1 MTNFIAVSAVVGLTN
16 LLSVVARDVA
26 AAASTRRVPSIVTRC
41 GATAAQL
48 ALPMLRL
55 PAWGRLPTMLAT
67 LLWASGCAA
76 GASANPHS
84 VNKGAASRTPPC
96 SVATLSQT
104 GLTFP
109 DGRVAFIHVQGLA
122 SAGRQIAIV
131 GSPVLALN
139 PRGLSKSDPPRT
151 DSLLGAIVQ
160 DGRIVALIPNP
171 IDGRPV
177 RDVRIAA
184 GPSQDWHLLFVEL
197 LGDTSSTVVA
207 DSVRI
212 WYGRFDGEQWHDVSV
227 ASKAFSAKVNADL
240 STALITRG
248 AELAFAYA
256 FDQSRLRQSN
266 ARGNQGVVLLTRRS
280 GIWRA
285 DTLHT
290 VIGPNYVAMIA
301 PPQGPIRVGIVQAYF
316 DASGRLHGSSLFEA
330 AYGTSWAIPRLVAG
344 AGVATVRRPRVV
356 ASGDIVLTW
365 QIAGTRPRL
374 EWTALETS
382 ADSELP
388 IRSTELSPYA
398 LDFDVVGLK
407 DVGLV
412 WLVPSV
418 AEPDR
423 ITVLVRHEDRVHT
436 GGTIQA
442 PNTGLSFRAVAL
454 DSTIALTSAKVTL
467 STEVAPAQTYLTILA
482 VSCHG

>member
-1 MTNFIAVSAVVGLTN
+1 MNFHPARAVMKLRLEQRPRPRRPDRVWSRLGGVSLI
-16 LLSVVARDVA
+16 SVTGASISLWLNGCATGGSGNQKLD
-26 AAASTRRVPSIVTRC
+26 ASTS
-41 GATAAQL
+41 
-48 ALPMLRL
+48 
-55 PAWGRLPTMLAT
+55 
-67 LLWASGCAA
+67 S
-76 GASANPHS
+76 
-84 VNKGAASRTPPC
+84 C
-96 SVATLSQT
+96 SVATVSQT
-104 GLTFP
+104 GLRFP

-122 SAGRQIAIV
+122 WAGRQIAMV

-139 PRGLSKSDPPRT
+139 PGPLSTSDALRP
-151 DSLLGAIVQ
+151 DSLLGAILQ
-160 DGRIVALIPNP
+160 DGRMVSVIPNP

-177 RDVRIAA
+177 RHVRIAA
-184 GPSQDWHLLFVEL
+184 GPSRDWHLLFVEP

-207 DSVRI
+207 DSARI
-212 WYGRFDGEQWHDVSV
+212 WYGRFDGQQWHDVEV

-290 VIGPNYVAMIA
+290 AIGPNYVAMVA

-388 IRSTELSPYA
+388 IRSTELSPHA

-412 WLVPSV
+412 WLVPGV

-423 ITVLVRHEDRVHT
+423 ITVLVRHGDRVHA
-436 GGTIQA
+436 GGIVQA
-442 PNTGLSFRAVAL
+442 PNSGLAFRAVAL
-454 DSTIALTSAKVTL
+454 DTTIALASTRVML
-467 STEVAPAQTYLTILA
+467 STEVASAQTYLTILA